1 MENYIDVELHSA
13 IIWTMEWYWNTYFSA
28 MDLKLL
34 IAVLFAEK
42 LEKYWNIVNVENVSL
57 T

>member
-13 IIWTMEWYWNTYFSA
+13 IIWTMEWYWNTYFST